1 MYDSGLPR
9 VSAENYISNDLASAR
24 FASAPALHL
33 DLGELE
39 AESLLVGDDDV
50 GPEVK
55 AGHDESK

>member
-24 FASAPALHL
+24 FASAPALDL
-33 DLGELE
+33 DLGKLE

-50 GPEVK
+50 SPEVK